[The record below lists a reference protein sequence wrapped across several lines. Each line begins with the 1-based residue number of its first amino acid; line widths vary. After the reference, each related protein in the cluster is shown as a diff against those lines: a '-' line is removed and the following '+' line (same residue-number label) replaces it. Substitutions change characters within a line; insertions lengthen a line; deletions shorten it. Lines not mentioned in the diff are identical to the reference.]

1 MVELSVQKFGA
12 FVIPKGLPRLKGG
25 KVRGTRVV
33 AEDISAKEA
42 KSDRTGGT
50 MDQVLM
56 MALFSTSCYVF
67 KCSTI
72 YSPRKWPARNTRRE
86 ISKLKNLIEEP
97 SFLLVKELRVG
108 AHRGTVRLSLSL

>member
-1 MVELSVQKFGA
+1 MMVELSLQKFGA

-25 KVRGTRVV
+25 KVRGTRVA
-33 AEDISAKEA
+33 AEDTSAKEA

-56 MALFSTSCYVF
+56 MALLNTCCRVF

-72 YSPRKWPARNTRRE
+72 DSPRKWPARNTRRE
-86 ISKLKNLIEEP
+86 TSKLKNLIEEP
-97 SFLLVKELRVG
+97 SFCLVTIEG
-108 AHRGTVRLSLSL
+108 